1 MYSATSRAIY
11 SVQVVIDAATSTPED
26 PSAQGSSRI
35 ESRSESATSSAPP
48 AAISI
53 GSLVDSPT
61 TVNRA
66 RRLEG
71 KTYSSGHIVKDLDG
85 KLGCFFVFP
94 DLTIRDAGS
103 FALRFRLIRIRGPE
117 SAGPSMSGP
126 GARPGTSSGAVPLL
140 LSDRPSG
147 SLSTSSSSSSSSAGG
162 RPSTSP
168 SFTTPT
174 TSLAGGVETEVL
186 SEVFPNYAPRRF
198 PGSLESTPLTRALA
212 AQGVLA
218 PIRNYSTTNRARGR
232 AEADG
237 PTGSDEADE
246 GDAGP
251 SMEG

>member
-1 MYSATSRAIY
+1 MVYSATSRAIY

-26 PSAQGSSRI
+26 PSAPSSNRI

-117 SAGPSMSGP
+117 TAGPSMSRT

-140 LSDRPSG
+140 LSDRPS
-147 SLSTSSSSSSSSAGG
+147 TSSSSSSAGG

-186 SEVFPNYAPRRF
+186 SEVFPNYTPRRF

-246 GDAGP
+246 GDPGP